1 MKRTLIFQL
10 APRTPFSSGL
20 LAKAYIF
27 KGYKNGI
34 KPYSPRIGQKY
45 PLRDIQTCVIN
56 GNKVLLEP

>member
-27 KGYKNGI
+27 KGTENGTNPI
-34 KPYSPRIGQKY
+34 EPKIGKKY